1 MQLGAALYAAWC
13 VAGLAAVV
21 VAPGW
26 RAAELLAATVI
37 LAAAD
42 LVFGPRAIALAEAAA
57 PPAARGRYLAAFQ
70 YAFTAA
76 GVLAP
81 AVVAL
86 YSVAVWLP
94 WVLVAS
100 SATLEILGLRQLASR
115 LPASALRPEAPAEP
129 GVGGLPD

>member
-1 MQLGAALYAAWC
+1 MQLGAALYAVWC
-13 VAGLAAVV
+13 VAGLAALV

-26 RAAELLAATVI
+26 RPAELLAATVI

-100 SATLEILGLRQLASR
+100 STTLAILGLRQLASR
-115 LPASALRPEAPAEP
+115 LPASANRLSPA
-129 GVGGLPD
+129 GAVGGLPD